1 MDSICAMNSCADAS
15 MNPVSQAVKKAVDGT
30 MEMEAE
36 LMKAGVAA
44 QVGAEELASL
54 EQGAGQLIN
63 VWG

>member
-1 MDSICAMNSCADAS
+1 
-15 MNPVSQAVKKAVDGT
+15 MNPVSQAVKLAVDGT